1 MFFNFNK
8 PGRGVPKKTKE
19 LNGFFQYFS
28 SISHNLTKIFFLNI
42 LNLVVLIP
50 YALFMSGIKEE
61 LGISP
66 GMSYIFDI
74 LCMMI
79 FSLVGIIPI
88 AVGTSYVSSL
98 FAKDEPCFLTSDFF
112 GAIKDNY
119 KNTLLMFIIELIVF
133 YLFMVGYKFYF
144 VSNLGN
150 GMLKITFMI
159 ILFLYLTAHI
169 YINYLTVT
177 YKLKVFEIYKKA
189 MLFTLLNLPQNIL
202 IMLLI
207 SVIYGICFFITTL
220 LGYFVSGALAYSF
233 VMLLINLYAQRT
245 IRKYE
250 RR

>member
-8 PGRGVPKKTKE
+8 PGPGVSKKQKE
-19 LNGFFQYFS
+19 LNGFLQYFS
-28 SISHNLTKIFFLNI
+28 SINHNLTKMLFVNI
-42 LNLVVLIP
+42 LNLVVLVP
-50 YALFMSGIKEE
+50 YALFMAGIKEE

-66 GMSYIFDI
+66 GMSYVFNI
-74 LCMMI
+74 LSMMI
-79 FSLVGIIPI
+79 FSLVGITPVS
-88 AVGTSYVSSL
+88 VGTSYLSSF

-112 GAIKDNY
+112 GAIKDNC
-119 KNTLLMFIIELIVF
+119 KNTFFMFLIEIIVF

-144 VSNLGN
+144 INNMGN
-150 GMLKITFMI
+150 GMFKTAYAI
-159 ILFLYLTAHI
+159 ILFLYLTSHI

-177 YKLKVFEIYKKA
+177 YKLKVSEIYKKA
-189 MLFTLLNLPQNIL
+189 FLFTFLNLPQNIL

-207 SVIYGICFFITTL
+207 ALIYGVCFFITTL
-220 LGYFVSGALAYSF
+220 LGYFVSGILVYSF